1 MLGKVSRK
9 TYSSLI
15 GKDDIGKVKPPKYEL
30 PGPDF
35 TYGKVSG
42 NDIAGVRELTSSWV
56 THTPSK
62 ASANKQNFR
71 SLNKMS
77 VGIGLAT
84 SKDFRSLARASE
96 EIRLAPNVGTKA
108 VKLLLPE
115 EDFVYG
121 NPNRPP
127 TPMNEVMCHDY
138 GNRAAHQTQNI
149 YKERVLETLQQTR
162 IRPKSTK
169 TVQLSAQQNKN
180 RIENLKSAQSHK
192 EENLFKLKKFQTSK
206 PRIDTINRNYV
217 PANRQRPQT
226 AFTRS
231 SATGGEKLQ

>member
-1 MLGKVSRK
+1 MQGKVGRK

-15 GKDDIGKVKPPKYEL
+15 GKDDIGRVKPAKYEL
-30 PGPDF
+30 PGADF

-56 THTPSK
+56 THTPSR
-62 ASANKQNFR
+62 ANPNKQNFK

-77 VGIGLAT
+77 VNIGLAT
-84 SKDFRSLARASE
+84 AKDFRSLARVSE
-96 EIRLAPNVGTKA
+96 NVKLVPNVGTRA

-115 EDFVYG
+115 DEFTYG

-127 TPMNEVMCHDY
+127 TPMNAVMCHDY
-138 GNRAAHQTQNI
+138 GNNAAAQTENI
-149 YKERVLETLQQTR
+149 YRERIVEAMQQSR
-162 IRPKSTK
+162 QRPKSTK
-169 TVQLSAQQNKN
+169 TVQLSMQQNTK
-180 RIENLKSAQSHK
+180 RIENLKNAQSHK

-206 PRIDTINRNYV
+206 PKIDTINKNYV

-231 SATGGEKLQ
+231 SVRDQNN